1 MNNLSFKAKLNGF
14 PLEVTAKQFE
24 WRTENDNKH
33 ELRLLVKDSPEEKDT
48 FILSKNGKETIT
60 YQPDYQP
67 ANPRL
72 YNVDHLLKIFKMM
85 KVLEARDFVNK
96 SLEAKKSKIKQTE
109 FEAMDNESV

>member
-48 FILSKNGKETIT
+48 FVLSKNGKETIT

-96 SLEAKKSKIKQTE
+96 SIEAKKSKIKQS
-109 FEAMDNESV
+109 EAESLDSESD